1 MLLNSDFKE
10 LLRLFEKYRV
20 RYLIVGG
27 YAVMKYSEPRFT
39 KDVDFWIAVDPEN
52 ARAVFTAL
60 KEFGAPLTDLSAEDF
75 TDRES
80 FYQMG
85 SPPLRVDI
93 WKQDE
98 SGRNRILLFL
108 NIGWYSMTNP
118 WDSTVGTALYNET
131 LARTCEI
138 AEKAGYILNTDLA
151 RVQKVVGLMTMNT
164 LYPGG

>member
-10 LLRLFEKYRV
+10 LLRLFEKHRV

-39 KDVDFWIAVDPEN
+39 KDIDFWIAVDPEN

-60 KEFGAPLTDLSAEDF
+60 KEFGAPLAGLRAEDF
-75 TDRES
+75 TDSKS

-93 WKQDE
+93 MMSIPGE
-98 SGRNRILLFL
+98 NF
-108 NIGWYSMTNP
+108 
-118 WDSTVGTALYNET
+118 
-131 LARTCEI
+131 
-138 AEKAGYILNTDLA
+138 EKAWLNREVVEIDSVKLVFISKSDLIKTKEASRKPQDLIDLGKLHETD
-151 RVQKVVGLMTMNT
+151 
-164 LYPGG
+164 

>member
-39 KDVDFWIAVDPEN
+39 KNIDFWIAVDPGN

-60 KEFGAPLTDLSAEDF
+60 KEYGAPLTDLSAEDF
-75 TDRES
+75 TDSES

-85 SPPLRVDI
+85 SPPIRVDI
-93 WKQDE
+93 MM
-98 SGRNRILLFL
+98 SIPGGNF
-108 NIGWYSMTNP
+108 
-118 WDSTVGTALYNET
+118 
-131 LARTCEI
+131 
-138 AEKAGYILNTDLA
+138 EKAWLSREVVEIDSVKLFFISKSDLIKTKEASRRPQDIIDLSKLHETD
-151 RVQKVVGLMTMNT
+151 
-164 LYPGG
+164 

>member
-39 KDVDFWIAVDPEN
+39 KDIDFWIAVNREN
-52 ARAVFTAL
+52 AKAVFTAL

-75 TDRES
+75 TDSES

-93 WKQDE
+93 MMSIPGGNFEKAWL
-98 SGRNRILLFL
+98 NREVVEIDSIKLLFISKSDL
-108 NIGWYSMTNP
+108 IKTKEASKRPQDVIDLSRLHKTN
-118 WDSTVGTALYNET
+118 
-131 LARTCEI
+131 
-138 AEKAGYILNTDLA
+138 
-151 RVQKVVGLMTMNT
+151 
-164 LYPGG
+164 